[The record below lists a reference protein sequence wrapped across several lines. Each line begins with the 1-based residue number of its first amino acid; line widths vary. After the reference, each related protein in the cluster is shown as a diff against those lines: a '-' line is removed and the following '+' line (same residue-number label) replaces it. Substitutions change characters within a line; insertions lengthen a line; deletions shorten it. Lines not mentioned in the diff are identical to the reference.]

1 MTDQIGG
8 LGVLAQ
14 IPGNLREE
22 ALDSFFRAHASDAL
36 VVDKWFA
43 LQATIAEPETLARIR
58 RLMGHHAFSMNNPNR
73 LRSLIGAFAT
83 GNLTRFN
90 ALDGSG
96 YELLVETV
104 LAVDPKNPQ
113 VAARLLAAFRSW
125 RSLEP
130 VRRAAAEA
138 ALQKVAAE
146 KSLSPDVRD
155 IVQRSLGR

>member
-1 MTDQIGG
+1 
-8 LGVLAQ
+8 
-14 IPGNLREE
+14 
-22 ALDSFFRAHASDAL
+22 
-36 VVDKWFA
+36 
-43 LQATIAEPETLARIR
+43 
-58 RLMGHHAFSMNNPNR
+58 
-73 LRSLIGAFAT
+73 
-83 GNLTRFN
+83 
-90 ALDGSG
+90 
-96 YELLVETV
+96 